1 MSNEVIARPQAFQAM
16 TTDLQV
22 SMDDVVSA
30 FVSQYENN
38 LYARKKDLS
47 KQIRALEEDL
57 GQVEKDVRG
66 NVTSDEFT
74 DHVLPFG
81 LTIKSNEGT
90 IDYAKKTITFGI
102 EIKEHNSSRW
112 SNSISI
118 NKSKKIPAKF
128 INRHDKIVKQLDAL
142 RADLSEVLVNLK
154 SVTRKERQVR
164 GRIALRKLEDSGYA
178 SLMADPEL
186 IQLVQLEEE

>member
-38 LYARKKDLS
+38 LFARKKELS
-47 KQIRALEEDL
+47 KEIRSLESDL
-57 GQVEKDVRG
+57 EQVEKDIRA

-74 DHVLPFG
+74 NHVLPFN
-81 LTIKSNEGT
+81 LVIKANEGT
-90 IDYAKKTITFGI
+90 INYGDKEISFSL
-102 EIKEHNSSRW
+102 EIKDRTSSRW
-112 SNSISI
+112 GNTITI
-118 NKSKKIPAKF
+118 NKRKKIPAKY
-128 INRHDKIVKQLDAL
+128 INRHDKIVKQLESL
-142 RADLSEVLVNLK
+142 RADLAEVLVNLK

-186 IQLVQLEEE
+186 VQLVQLDGE

>member
-38 LYARKKDLS
+38 LFARKKDLG
-47 KQIRALEEDL
+47 KQIRALEQDL
-57 GQVEKDVRG
+57 EQVEKDVRG

-90 IDYAKKTITFGI
+90 IDYLNKRITFGI
-102 EIKEHNSSRW
+102 EISERNSSRW
-112 SNSISI
+112 SNNISIS
-118 NKSKKIPAKF
+118 KSKKIPAKF

-186 IQLVQLEEE
+186 VQLVQLDDE